1 MPATVPSTASLH
13 SLKVSEYSIFYEFAD
28 GLLVRRMQP
37 IELSYIRSGPGDAT
51 LICLHSLSAASRSFA
66 GLAGALTGS
75 VEIIALDLRGFGRSH
90 RPTQDYSI
98 DLWVEDTVRLVGDVG
113 VMSRPVVYG
122 HGLGACIALAL
133 AARIEL
139 GGLALSGVALSPG
152 EPTALGQLIEIGD
165 RGEVVTGNLEAL
177 AGAPAAADDLTPQIV
192 ARAART
198 WQSFDG
204 WRVASRLEAP
214 LLVLA
219 AEDDMV
225 APPEAEGGAAQLAAL
240 NGAPF
245 VRLPGGHELP
255 ATQPSAV
262 AERLLDWL
270 NDRKG

>member
-1 MPATVPSTASLH
+1 MSSRTVCSFGGCNPSSFRISGADLVTPRSSAFIRCLRRRALSL
-13 SLKVSEYSIFYEFAD
+13 
-28 GLLVRRMQP
+28 GWR
-37 IELSYIRSGPGDAT
+37 
-51 LICLHSLSAASRSFA
+51 
-66 GLAGALTGS
+66 ALTGS

-113 VMSRPVVYG
+113 GVSRPVVYG

-204 WRVASRLEAP
+204 RRVASGLEAP

-219 AEDDMV
+219 AE
-225 APPEAEGGAAQLAAL
+225 ARHAHSSRSGG
-240 NGAPF
+240 
-245 VRLPGGHELP
+245 RRR
-255 ATQPSAV
+255 SARG
-262 AERLLDWL
+262 AERRLIRTTAWRARAPGDAAE
-270 NDRKG
+270 RCC